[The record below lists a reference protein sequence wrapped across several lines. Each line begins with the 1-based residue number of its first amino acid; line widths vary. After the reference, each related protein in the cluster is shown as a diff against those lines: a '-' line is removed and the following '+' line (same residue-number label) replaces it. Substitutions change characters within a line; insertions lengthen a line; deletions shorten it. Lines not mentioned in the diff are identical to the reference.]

1 MTKKPLSDRPLFPTS
16 VSMILLAFSP
26 GVGPPILEGGIL
38 ASPTMSQDT
47 LISFDLYDT
56 APT

>member
-1 MTKKPLSDRPLFPTS
+1 MTKKPLSDRPLIPTS
-16 VSMILLAFSP
+16 VSMILLAFFL
-26 GVGPPILEGGIL
+26 GVGPPILEGGIF

-47 LISFDLYDT
+47 LITLEMYDT